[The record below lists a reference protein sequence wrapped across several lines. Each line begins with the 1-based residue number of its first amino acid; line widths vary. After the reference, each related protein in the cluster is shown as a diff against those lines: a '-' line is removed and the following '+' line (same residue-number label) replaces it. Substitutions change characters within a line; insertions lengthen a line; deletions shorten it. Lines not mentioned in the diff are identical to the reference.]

1 MRNKLPPI
9 SEMEHITSK
18 ELGDH
23 FDAILER
30 IDKEDIALI
39 IDHEDK
45 SYVLC
50 PAAWYDLPEVEYLET
65 MVKNAVR
72 YVATVDESE
81 LVETIEMVLSL
92 LPYLSEECISTLL
105 EVIKDKTANE
115 HWLAIRQY
123 LKAAQSSIKEGQGID
138 GES

>member
-1 MRNKLPPI
+1 MRNKLPPV

-50 PAAWYDLPEVEYLET
+50 PAAWYDLPEVEHLET

-72 YVATVDESE
+72 YVAAVDESE

-92 LPYLSEECISTLL
+92 LPYLSKQCISTLL
-105 EVIKDKTANE
+105 EIIKDKTANE
-115 HWLAIRQY
+115 HWLAMRRY
-123 LKAAQSSIKEGQGID
+123 LEEAQNAIKEGREING
-138 GES
+138 